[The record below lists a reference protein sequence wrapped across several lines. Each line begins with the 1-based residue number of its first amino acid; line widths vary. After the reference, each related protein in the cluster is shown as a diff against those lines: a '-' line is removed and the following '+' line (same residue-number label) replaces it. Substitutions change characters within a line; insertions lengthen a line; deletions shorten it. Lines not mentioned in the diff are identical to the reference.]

1 VALAEDGTVTLELY
15 LDRASVELFTDDG
28 RVTITDQVFP
38 NAGADEITGWS
49 TGGVAVLESITVT
62 PIVPTMWNVP
72 EPVEAPGAPGS
83 VVATPRTGGADLTW
97 SAPASDG
104 GAAVTEYR
112 VYQDGIDAPVATTA
126 DTSATITGLTPGSTA
141 RFAVSAVNTAGE
153 GPRSGWSTTVTVP
166 DGATA
171 APARA
176 TLSHD
181 NGWDTGLADGDY
193 NITMNLS
200 WGQNGSSFRL
210 YENGVL
216 VSTVPLSYG
225 GLSPQQ
231 ASVPIAGKPNGTYV
245 YTGELVNTKGVTA
258 TKSITV
264 KVTQANPAKPVLS
277 HDNQDGDGNYTLT
290 ANLWWGTNATSY
302 RFFEGDT
309 LLAEGALVAATPGAQ
324 SANLQVAGAAK
335 GTHSY
340 RVEFVNSAG
349 STSSAPLKV
358 TVKK

>member
-1 VALAEDGTVTLELY
+1 V
-15 LDRASVELFTDDG
+15 
-28 RVTITDQVFP
+28 I
-38 NAGADEITGWS
+38 
-49 TGGVAVLESITVT
+49 
-62 PIVPTMWNVP
+62 
-72 EPVEAPGAPGS
+72 
-83 VVATPRTGGADLTW
+83 
-97 SAPASDG
+97 
-104 GAAVTEYR
+104 
-112 VYQDGIDAPVATTA
+112 
-126 DTSATITGLTPGSTA
+126 
-141 RFAVSAVNTAGE
+141 
-153 GPRSGWSTTVTVP
+153 VP

-193 NITMNLS
+193 SITMNLW

-210 YENGVL
+210 YENDVL

-309 LLAEGALVAATPGAQ
+309 LLAEGSLLAATPGAQ
-324 SANLQVAGAAK
+324 SASLQVAGAAK
-335 GTHSY
+335 GTHTY